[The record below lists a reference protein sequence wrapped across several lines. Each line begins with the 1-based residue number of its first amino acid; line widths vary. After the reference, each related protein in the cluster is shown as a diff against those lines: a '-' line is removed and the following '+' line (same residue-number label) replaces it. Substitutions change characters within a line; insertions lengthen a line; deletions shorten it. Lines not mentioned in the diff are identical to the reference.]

1 MKNTMLIWSIIRI
14 LTFIIVGVFNTLF
27 IKPEDIGTWKNYLGY
42 FLLAFAIYDIVT
54 TIIRYRKM
62 RQVS

>member
-14 LTFIIVGVFNTLF
+14 LTFIFFGVFNTLF

-42 FLLAFAIYDIVT
+42 FLLALAVYDIVA
-54 TIIRYRKM
+54 TIIRYRKIQK
-62 RQVS
+62 RF